1 MEGWIQSFVAFVND
15 DPEYEFGTHQIDEM
29 KVATAEGKIEVQKDQ
44 RWGELV
50 KLGEIFASDA

>member
-15 DPEYEFGTHQIDEM
+15 DSEYDFGTQDIDEM
-29 KVATAEGKIEVQKDQ
+29 KVATPACNIEIQKDQ
-44 RWGELV
+44 RWDELV

>member
-15 DPEYEFGTHQIDEM
+15 DSEYEFGTHEIDEM
-29 KVATAEGKIEVQKDQ
+29 KVATTEGKIEIQKDL
-44 RWGELV
+44 RWAELV